1 MRKAQILSVLA
12 CLSALACNKPSAEG
26 ESATAAPEPS
36 VPAAPPSAVEP
47 PAAKAP
53 EPPAVP
59 PSQVQPEPAAQPT
72 TPPEPAGVDLT
83 SPARAGGL
91 TWTDPAGLVRRAPKS
106 SMRAAEYGVPGD
118 DLAELTVFYFGEGQ
132 GGAIEPNIARW
143 IGQFSQ
149 PDGSDT
155 AKLAKRREIQVK
167 GMKVSIVEAK
177 GTYSGGMGMP
187 GMPAGAGQTDAM
199 LLGAIAGGPKG
210 PVFFKLTG
218 ARKTLE
224 RARPAFDKLI
234 KSLRP
239 E

>member
-1 MRKAQILSVLA
+1 MRKLQILYVFA
-12 CLSALACNKPSAEG
+12 CFSLLACNKPAAEG
-26 ESATAAPEPS
+26 ESSAAASEPS
-36 VPAAPPSAVEP
+36 DPAAPPS
-47 PAAKAP
+47 KAP
-53 EPPAVP
+53 EAPAMA
-59 PSQVQPEPAAQPT
+59 PSPVNPEPAAHPT
-72 TPPEPAGVDLT
+72 PAEVPEPAAADLT

-91 TWTDPAGLVRRAPKS
+91 TWTDPAGLVRRTPKS
-106 SMRAAEYGVPGD
+106 SMRAAEYGVAGD
-118 DLAELTVFYFGEGQ
+118 ELAELTVFYFGEGQ

-149 PDGSDT
+149 PNGGDT
-155 AKLAKRREIQVK
+155 AKLAKRREIEVN

-177 GTYSGGMGMP
+177 GTYSGGMGTP
-187 GMPAGAGQTDAM
+187 GVPAGAGQTDAM

-224 RARPAFDKLI
+224 GVRPAFDKLI

>member
-1 MRKAQILSVLA
+1 MRKAHILSVLVS
-12 CLSALACNKPSAEG
+12 LSLLACNKPAAEG
-26 ESATAAPEPS
+26 ESAAAASEPN
-36 VPAAPPSAVEP
+36 VPAAPPPAMEA
-47 PAAKAP
+47 PAAARPP
-53 EPPAVP
+53 EPPAMQ
-59 PSQVQPEPAAQPT
+59 PSAVQPAPAAA
-72 TPPEPAGVDLT
+72 PEAASGDLT
-83 SPARAGGL
+83 RPASAGGL
-91 TWTDPAGLVRRAPKS
+91 TWTDPAGLVRRTPKS
-106 SMRAAEYGVPGD
+106 GMRAAEYGVAGD

-132 GGAIEPNIARW
+132 GGAVEPNIARW

-155 AKLAKRREIQVK
+155 AKLAKRREIEVK
-167 GMKVSIVEAK
+167 GMKVSTIEAK
-177 GTYSGGMGMP
+177 GTYSGGMGVP

-199 LLGAIAGGPKG
+199 LLGAIASGPKG

-224 RARPAFDKLI
+224 AARPAFDKLI